1 MSPVDQQVQP
11 AGEEIHL
18 PGPSL
23 QPVGLAFGIT
33 LAIVGVTLGAALWVP
48 GVIITLLVLFRW
60 VRDARTEL
68 AELPL
73 EHRH

>member
-1 MSPVDQQVQP
+1 MSPLDPQVP
-11 AGEEIHL
+11 PVGEEIHL

-23 QPVGLAFGIT
+23 QPLGLAIGIA
-33 LAIVGVTLGAALWVP
+33 LSVVGVTLGPVLWVP
-48 GVIITLLVLFRW
+48 GVVITLLVLVRW
-60 VRDARTEL
+60 IRDARTEL

>member
-1 MSPVDQQVQP
+1 VSPIDPQVP
-11 AGEEIHL
+11 PVGEEIHL

-23 QPVGLAFGIT
+23 QPLGLAVGIT
-33 LAIVGVTLGAALWVP
+33 LAIVGVTLGPALWVP
-48 GVIITLLVLFRW
+48 GVILALLVLVRW